1 MAESK
6 DLIRLKSSPVTDSD
20 RLRFAIFMAIA
31 IHFVIIFGIQFV
43 LPSSQKSKIPRSL
56 EVTLAHRQSLEAPN
70 KADFI
75 GQANQQGA
83 GDAKLAERPTTEL
96 EHFKTTD
103 GTSRTPSLEAQPEE
117 ASIKADRKFVTSK
130 NGTFQIPNAS
140 TDENKPLDETQE
152 SISEVTPEPELLKQ
166 LNLEQDLKDQLATR
180 GEKKDGVSASIKASP
195 DEAPYLEA
203 WRNKVL
209 QVGNKHYSPIAHK
222 LGYGTPT
229 IRVVINKNGSL
240 ASVSI
245 QKSSGNVLLDET
257 AKELVRLA
265 APFAPLPP
273 SLLKKKNTL
282 EIIRKMNFDPG
293 SGVTSRGNQ

>member
-6 DLIRLKSSPVTDSD
+6 DLIQLKSSPVTDSD
-20 RLRFAIFMAIA
+20 RLRFAIFMAVA
-31 IHFVIIFGIQFV
+31 IHFVIIFGVQFI
-43 LPSSQKSKIPRSL
+43 LPSSQKGAAPRSL
-56 EVTLAHRQSLEAPN
+56 EVTLAHRQSLKAPD

-96 EHFKTTD
+96 EHFKTTE

-117 ASIKADRKFVTSK
+117 ASMKAQRQLITSK
-130 NGTFQIPNAS
+130 NGQFQIPTQVN
-140 TDENKPLDETQE
+140 DEKKPLDETQE
-152 SISEVTPEPELLKQ
+152 NLSEITPMPERLKQ
-166 LNLEQDLKDQLATR
+166 LNLEQGLKDQLATR
-180 GEKKDGVSASIKASP
+180 GEKSDGVSASIKASP

-229 IRVVINKNGSL
+229 IRVIINKDGSL

-282 EIIRKMNFDPG
+282 EIVRKMNFDPG
-293 SGVTSRGNQ
+293 SGITSRGNQ